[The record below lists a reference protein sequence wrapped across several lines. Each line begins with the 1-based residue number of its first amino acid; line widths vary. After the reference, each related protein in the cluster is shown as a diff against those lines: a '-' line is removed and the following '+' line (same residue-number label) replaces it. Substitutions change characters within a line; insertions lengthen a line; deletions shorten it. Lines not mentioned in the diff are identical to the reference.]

1 MSVTLNYPGGISQ
14 PDSIRLTD
22 TAVTRIGDAA
32 VNDSLT
38 VSAFAIANDGA
49 AAKTVTL
56 YWYDGSTQF
65 LIWKKSVAQND
76 TAMVADLPIRLRK
89 GNEIRVKGDADVW
102 VTLIYSFNVPFA
114 ATTAQVTAG
123 QQNSF
128 RG

>member
-22 TAVTRIGDAA
+22 TAVTQIGDAA

-38 VSAFAIANDGA
+38 LSAFAIANDGA

-102 VTLIYSFNVPFA
+102 VTLIYSFNFPSA
-114 ATTAQVTAG
+114 ASPTQAPAV
-123 QQNSF
+123 QQNSA